1 MILRTRKR
9 QILIFV
15 FAFLFLIYFDI
26 LDITWDHYFELFS
39 LKPYEIPFSQNL
51 RDSLDPENDLNFSSS
66 RFPDP
71 SVEGNISH
79 LESVDV
85 EIELKDEPRL
95 SLIGNSYD
103 NEEWDEHSDYITD
116 EIPGDDDLNN
126 LISDYEDV
134 GKDSGVSFVTPAKE
148 QSQIVYGKPKDEIS
162 STQITQDIESYKAIE
177 GRFAKRLERVQQ
189 VCQKYKSPGFSQ
201 GYTKRHLLYYSPRY
215 NLLVCL
221 SAKVGSSTW
230 KSHLLHMKG
239 INPVTNNIHR
249 DHWENKIK
257 ARKILGG
264 SLERRLATSTMV
276 VTVRHPLDRLVSAF
290 RDKFCDGRLVDKPQS
305 SGHSRYFWRPAYRL
319 LRKKKRPDGKLQIT
333 FHEFLRYV
341 IRDQKTSGVGDRHW
355 SRLFRGCSVCTFRYK
370 YVMKLETYT
379 EDLAYLTYLL
389 NVTEFDVRSRRHSL
403 GGPKSPHDLSLDR
416 IERNIRQSTLHY
428 YNDIPASLLASI
440 FNIYKIDF
448 EMFDYE
454 IPEVL
459 RKKVTD
465 IQ

>member
-1 MILRTRKR
+1 MILRSRKR
-9 QILIFV
+9 LILVVVIV
-15 FAFLFLIYFDI
+15 SLFCIYFDLLNI
-26 LDITWDHYFELFS
+26 RRDQYFELFP
-39 LKPYEIPFSQNL
+39 KNPYDIYISQNL
-51 RDSLDPENDLNFSSS
+51 RTS
-66 RFPDP
+66 RFPDS
-71 SVEGNISH
+71 SVKGNVSH
-79 LESVDV
+79 LESVDI
-85 EIELKDEPRL
+85 EIELKEESRL
-95 SLIGNSYD
+95 SVVGNSDD
-103 NEEWDEHSDYITD
+103 NEEGDELSDYISD
-116 EIPGDDDLNN
+116 EIPDDEDLNDV
-126 LISDYEDV
+126 ISDYEDDV
-134 GKDSGVSFVTPAKE
+134 GKGSGALLMTPAKE
-148 QSQIVYGKPKDEIS
+148 QAQIVYGMPRNEAS
-162 STQITQDIESYKAIE
+162 NAQTAQDIESYKAIE
-177 GRFAKRLERVQQ
+177 GRFAKRFERVQR

-201 GYTKRHLLYYSPRY
+201 SYTKRHLLYYSQRY
-215 NLLVCL
+215 DLLICL

-239 INPVTNNIHR
+239 INPVTNNIHKDR
-249 DHWENKIK
+249 WENKIK

-264 SLERRLATSTMV
+264 SLERHLATSTKV

-305 SGHSRYFWRPAYRL
+305 SGHLRYFWRPAYRF

-379 EDLAYLTYLL
+379 EDLACLTYLF
-389 NVTEFDVRSRRHSL
+389 NITEFNVHSRRHSL
-403 GGPKSPHDLSLDR
+403 GVPKSPLDLSLNR
-416 IERNIRQSTLHY
+416 TERNVRQSTLHY
-428 YNDIPASLLASI
+428 YDDVPASLLASI
-440 FNIYKIDF
+440 FSIYKIDF

-465 IQ
+465 LNNKI